1 MQKLVLTSG
10 KTVPVKNVTR
20 WQNKEMIEISI
31 SNSELIANNLE
42 LSEVLNLLKDHVETA
57 EMKLINDAEVVENV
71 YYDYSKLDSYNVAY
85 DQVLNYAGMDLEED
99 GSTETEAETNASKD
113 TIITVSIKKLSDLER
128 QVANNT
134 EMVEAVTVAIASMMG
149 E

>member
-71 YYDYSKLDSYNVAY
+71 YYDYSKLGSYNVAY
-85 DQVLNYAGMDLEED
+85 DQVLNYAGTDLEED

>member
-85 DQVLNYAGMDLEED
+85 DQVLNYAGTDLEED

-113 TIITVSIKKLSDLER
+113 TIITVSIKKLSDLGR

>member
-31 SNSELIANNLE
+31 SNSELIANSLE

-85 DQVLNYAGMDLEED
+85 DQVLNYAGTDLEED

-134 EMVEAVTVAIASMMG
+134 EMVEVVTVAIASMMG

>member
-57 EMKLINDAEVVENV
+57 EIKLINDAEVVENV

-85 DQVLNYAGMDLEED
+85 DQVLNYTGTDLEEA

>member
-42 LSEVLNLLKDHVETA
+42 FSEVLNLLKDHVETV
-57 EMKLINDAEVVENV
+57 EMKLINDAEGSRYVS
-71 YYDYSKLDSYNVAY
+71 YSKNNNLKLAY
-85 DQVLNYAGMDLEED
+85 PPESLSVPFSKRTVIEFLLIVRI
-99 GSTETEAETNASKD
+99 STPP
-113 TIITVSIKKLSDLER
+113 
-128 QVANNT
+128 
-134 EMVEAVTVAIASMMG
+134 
-149 E
+149 

>member
-20 WQNKEMIEISI
+20 WQNNEMIEISI

-85 DQVLNYAGMDLEED
+85 DQVLNYAGTDLEED

>member
-1 MQKLVLTSG
+1 MEKLVLTSG

-85 DQVLNYAGMDLEED
+85 DQVLNYAGTDLEED

-113 TIITVSIKKLSDLER
+113 TIITVLIKKLSDLER

>member
-85 DQVLNYAGMDLEED
+85 DQVLNYAGTDLEEA

>member
-42 LSEVLNLLKDHVETA
+42 FSEVLNLLKDHVETA

-71 YYDYSKLDSYNVAY
+71 YYYYSKLDSYNVAY
-85 DQVLNYAGMDLEED
+85 DQVLNYAGTDLEED

>member
-85 DQVLNYAGMDLEED
+85 DQVLNYAGTDLEED

-113 TIITVSIKKLSDLER
+113 TIITVSIKMLSDLER

>member
-85 DQVLNYAGMDLEED
+85 DQVLNYAGTDLEED

-134 EMVEAVTVAIASMMG
+134 EMVEVVTVAIASMMG

>member
-1 MQKLVLTSG
+1 MHKLVLTSG

-85 DQVLNYAGMDLEED
+85 DQVLNYAGTDLEED

>member
-42 LSEVLNLLKDHVETA
+42 FSEVLNLLKDHVETV

-71 YYDYSKLDSYNVAY
+71 YYYYSKLDSYNVAY
-85 DQVLNYAGMDLEED
+85 DQVLNYAGTDLEED

>member
-85 DQVLNYAGMDLEED
+85 DQVLNYAGTDLEED

-134 EMVEAVTVAIASMMG
+134 EMVEAVTVAIASRMG

>member
-85 DQVLNYAGMDLEED
+85 NQVLNYAGTDLEED

>member
-42 LSEVLNLLKDHVETA
+42 FSEVLNLLKDHVETA

-85 DQVLNYAGMDLEED
+85 DQVLNYAGTDLEED
-99 GSTETEAETNASKD
+99 ESTETEAETNASKD

>member
-85 DQVLNYAGMDLEED
+85 DQVLNYAGTDLEED

>member
-1 MQKLVLTSG
+1 MQKLILASG
-10 KTVPVKNVTR
+10 KAIPVKNVTR
-20 WQNKEMIEISI
+20 WQNKEMLDISI
-31 SNSELIANNLE
+31 ADSELVANNLE
-42 LSEVLNLLKDHVETA
+42 LSDVLELLKDNTETS
-57 EMKLINDAEVVENV
+57 EMKLINDADVVENV

-85 DQVLNYAGMDLEED
+85 DQISSGYTDAASEED
-99 GSTETEAETNASKD
+99 AEEETTKD
-113 TIITVSIKKLSDLER
+113 TIIIASIKKLSDLER

>member
-1 MQKLVLTSG
+1 M
-10 KTVPVKNVTR
+10 
-20 WQNKEMIEISI
+20 
-31 SNSELIANNLE
+31 
-42 LSEVLNLLKDHVETA
+42 
-57 EMKLINDAEVVENV
+57 
-71 YYDYSKLDSYNVAY
+71 DSYNVAY
-85 DQVLNYAGMDLEED
+85 DQVLNYAGTDLEED

>member
-31 SNSELIANNLE
+31 SNSELIANSLE

-85 DQVLNYAGMDLEED
+85 DQVLNYAGTDLEED

>member
-20 WQNKEMIEISI
+20 WPNKEMIEISI

-85 DQVLNYAGMDLEED
+85 DQVLNYAGTDLEED